1 MQEEE
6 IINSGKISDGF
17 NNGAGVLV
25 TGGTGFLGAYIIK
38 SLVEKGHRVRALKRR
53 SALPFF
59 IDKNILDKVEWVE
72 GDILDP
78 VSLEE
83 AMNEMDAI
91 VHSAALVSFAK
102 EDRKRMYQVNVDGTA
117 NVVNCAIEKG
127 IKRILHV
134 SSIAAL
140 GRTTKTEMINEEKK
154 WEDSSNNTHYAL
166 SKHASE
172 MHVWRG
178 FAEGLEG
185 VIINPSTILGYG
197 DWNQSSCAIFKNAY
211 REFPWYTKGINGFVG
226 VEDVAET
233 VSQLLF
239 SRLSQERYIV
249 CSENWSFRQLFETI
263 AIHFNKK
270 PPSKEAT
277 KTLGE
282 IAWRLEKIKSLVTG
296 KKALLSR
303 ETAKI
308 AHSKTSFDHRKI
320 LGVLPGF
327 RFTPLEK
334 VIKNSCEKY
343 EEAIRKGVL
352 TL

>member
-1 MQEEE
+1 
-6 IINSGKISDGF
+6 
-17 NNGAGVLV
+17 
-25 TGGTGFLGAYIIK
+25 
-38 SLVEKGHRVRALKRR
+38 
-53 SALPFF
+53 
-59 IDKNILDKVEWVE
+59 
-72 GDILDP
+72 
-78 VSLEE
+78 
-83 AMNEMDAI
+83 
-91 VHSAALVSFAK
+91 
-102 EDRKRMYQVNVDGTA
+102 
-117 NVVNCAIEKG
+117 
-127 IKRILHV
+127 
-134 SSIAAL
+134 
-140 GRTTKTEMINEEKK
+140 MINEEKK

-166 SKHASE
+166 SKHAAE

-185 VIINPSTILGYG
+185 VIINPSTILGFG

-211 REFPWYTKGINGFVG
+211 REFPWYTNGINGFVG
-226 VEDVAET
+226 VEDVAES

-239 SRLSQERYIV
+239 SGLSQERYIV

-263 AIHFNKK
+263 ANHFNKK

-282 IAWRLEKIKSLVTG
+282 IAWRLEKIKSMVTG
-296 KKALLSR
+296 KKALLTR

-343 EEAIRKGVL
+343 EEAIRKGIL